1 MQNTQTHS
9 LPSLKAIRQAIS
21 QGQLNTAQSMIDTL
35 LSEDTLALGLRT
47 ECLYMR
53 AVTHR
58 LNKQYQRAIDDINA
72 LLSFRPDHGR
82 AHQEQAYSY
91 KALGSNKAAA
101 KAFYQATHF
110 NPALLASWQQL
121 INIYKEQGNQQ
132 AVSLASEQIAFLESL
147 PKPILGAHDLMYDGQ
162 LAAADSLCRQYLQQ
176 HKHDAEAMVLLAEI
190 GMKLK
195 AYYEAEFLL
204 ESCVAIHPEHERA
217 AVAYQSVLSK
227 LGKFPQAEAFCRK
240 RREQKPGDMSVL
252 MAHASA
258 LVGMGTLEEAEAIY
272 HQLLSANEQRPA
284 VWLALGHAQKAMG
297 KRELAI
303 RAYETAIRYMP
314 DFGDAYWSLANTKTY
329 TFSDE
334 MLKEMETLAS
344 GDGLRLDDLINLC
357 FALGKAHEDKKN
369 IEKSFAYYKKGNALK
384 HSTTQFDI
392 ARTEAAMDA
401 QKEACPAS
409 LFASKSG
416 CLDPAPVFI
425 VGLPRAGSTLLEQ
438 ILASHS
444 QVDGTMELHD
454 ILTIASRVS
463 GQSTPYPYNLKSL
476 SDDQCKQLGQL
487 YIEQTS
493 AYRQG
498 APFFIDKMPNNFIHI
513 GLIKRILPNAKIID
527 ARRHPFDCCFSGY
540 KQLFGDGQ
548 EFSYGL
554 NEIGRY
560 YRAYIDLMDHWH
572 KVLPGEVL
580 TVQHEALLED
590 LEGQVKR
597 LLDFCGLPFEE
608 ACLAFHQTQRV
619 IKTPSSEQVRQPIYK
634 TGMGQW
640 KPFEMHLTPLFDA
653 LRQYP

>member
-1 MQNTQTHS
+1 MQNTQTDS
-9 LPSLKAIRQAIS
+9 LPLLKAIRKAIS
-21 QGQLNTAQSMIDTL
+21 QGQLATAQNMIDL
-35 LSEDTLALGLRT
+35 LLADDTLATGLRT

-53 AVTHR
+53 AVTYR
-58 LNKQYQRAIDDINA
+58 LNKQYQEGIGDITS
-72 LLSFRPDHGR
+72 LLSLRPDHGR
-82 AHQEQAYSY
+82 AYQEQAYNF
-91 KALGSNKAAA
+91 KAQGKDKAAA
-101 KAFYQATHF
+101 RAFYQATHF
-110 NPALLASWQQL
+110 NPALLSSWQQL
-121 INIYKEQGNQQ
+121 LPIYREQGNQQ
-132 AVSLASEQIAFLESL
+132 AVTLASQQIEFLESL
-147 PKPILGAHDLMYDGQ
+147 PEPILGAHDLMYDGQ
-162 LAAADSLCRQYLQQ
+162 LAAADSLCRRYLQQ

-204 ESCVAIHPEHERA
+204 ESCVALHPDHERA
-217 AVAYQSVLSK
+217 AVAYQTVLAK
-227 LGKFPQAEAFCRK
+227 LGKYPQAEAFCRK
-240 RREQKPGDMSVL
+240 QKEQKPKDMSVL

-258 LVGMGTLEEAEAIY
+258 LVGIGKLEEAEAIY
-272 HQLLSANEQRPA
+272 HQLLNANEERPA
-284 VWLALGHAQKAMG
+284 VWLALGHAQKASG

-303 RAYETAIRYMP
+303 KSYETAIRFMP

-329 TFSDE
+329 SFSNE
-334 MLKEMETLAS
+334 MLAKMEILAED
-344 GDGLRLDDLINLC
+344 DGLRLDDMINLC
-357 FALGKAHEDKKN
+357 FALGKAHEDRDN
-369 IEKSFAYYKKGNALK
+369 IEKSFAYYKKGNTLK
-384 HSTTQFDI
+384 HSTTRFDI

-401 QKEACPAS
+401 QKQACQAS
-409 LFASKSG
+409 LFESKSG
-416 CLDPAPVFI
+416 CPDPAPIFI

-463 GQSTPYPYNLKSL
+463 GQKTPYPFNLKSL
-476 SDDQCKQLGQL
+476 SDEQCKQLGQL
-487 YIEQTS
+487 YIDQTK
-493 AYRQG
+493 AYRHG

-554 NEIGRY
+554 EEIGRY
-560 YRAYIDLMDHWH
+560 YRAYEDLMAHWH
-572 KVLPGEVL
+572 KLLPGEVL
-580 TVQHEALLED
+580 TVQHEDVLED

-608 ACLAFHQTQRV
+608 DCLQFHQTKRV

-634 TGMGQW
+634 SGMGQW
-640 KPFEMHLTPLFDA
+640 KPFQRYLTPMFDA
-653 LRQYP
+653 LHRHP